1 MNEFIHTSVQKY
13 LYLIRL
19 RSIVNRALSL
29 FSALI
34 AILISLPLSAN
45 AQEWPVKP
53 IKLIV
58 SFPAGS
64 SPDVVGRAIAVPLS
78 QRLGQPVVIENRSG
92 TTGMLGA
99 NVVATTSGITKA

>member
-64 SPDVVGRAIAVPLS
+64 SPDVVGRAIAVP
-78 QRLGQPVVIENRSG
+78 PIAKTW
-92 TTGMLGA
+92 TTCCDRKPQWRHWHVGC
-99 NVVATTSGITKA
+99 